1 MRTGHVVNQGGT
13 AGGIS
18 RIYIFFSN
26 AELVLDRNYFS
37 FCQGLFLFISTRGPK
52 QASPLCLRHF
62 CLNNFMVKIDKK
74 ITKC

>member
-1 MRTGHVVNQGGT
+1 MRTGHAVNQGGT

-37 FCQGLFLFISTRGPK
+37 FCQGLFFIYFYQR
-52 QASPLCLRHF
+52 
-62 CLNNFMVKIDKK
+62 
-74 ITKC
+74 TKTGEPVVLAALLLEKFYGKNR